1 MQASVADLG
10 SVVVVHELSCLMT
23 CGIFLDQGL
32 NSCPLHWQADSL
44 LLDHQGSPFCPF
56 FNPFVSFLLVKEVLY
71 EVWISGPH
79 ELHDIQI
86 FPFILWAVVSFC

>member
-1 MQASVADLG
+1 MAVLGLQLWQVGAALCCGKWASHCSGFSCCRAQALGVQASVADLG

-44 LLDHQGSPFCPF
+44 LLDHRG
-56 FNPFVSFLLVKEVLY
+56 
-71 EVWISGPH
+71 GP
-79 ELHDIQI
+79 I
-86 FPFILWAVVSFC
+86 F